1 MEPRHL
7 ISIRD
12 LTAQDVAEVFRLSAE
27 MKSSPQKYASVLA
40 GKTLALLFQKPS
52 TRTRVSF
59 QVGMFQLGGIAL
71 PLSFRDLQIERGE
84 SLSDTARV
92 LSAYVNG
99 IVART
104 NAHADLVEL
113 SKNSSVPVI
122 NGLTDLL
129 HPCQALA
136 DFFTLTE
143 KKGSLK
149 GRKIA
154 YVGDGNNMC
163 HSLLYGAIKV
173 GMDIAVATPEGY
185 EPKSIIVK
193 SASREAT
200 SAGVTVVLTQDPAA
214 AVQGSDAVY
223 TDTWVSMGQEAEE
236 KERLQAFRRY
246 QVDAALMAK
255 AKKDAL
261 FMHCLPAHRGH
272 EVSDDVIDGPQ
283 SAVWLQAE
291 NRLHVQK
298 ALLYLLLGHQ

>member
-1 MEPRHL
+1 MEPKHL

-12 LTAQDVAEVFRLSAE
+12 LTAEDVSEVFRIASE
-27 MKSSPQKYASVLA
+27 MKASPDKFRGVLA
-40 GKTLALLFQKPS
+40 GKTLALLFQKHS

-71 PLSFRDLQIERGE
+71 QLSFRDLQLDRGE
-84 SLSDTARV
+84 TLADTAKV
-92 LSAYVNG
+92 LSSYVNG

-113 SKNSSVPVI
+113 SKHSSVPVI

-129 HPCQALA
+129 HPCQAIS
-136 DFFTLTE
+136 DYFTLKE

-163 HSLLYGAIKV
+163 HSLIYGAVKV
-173 GMDIAVATPEGY
+173 GMDIAVATPAGY

-193 SASREAT
+193 SATREAT
-200 SAGVTVVLTQDPAA
+200 SAGVSVVLPQDPAA
-214 AVQGSDAVY
+214 AAQGSDAVY

-236 KERLQAFRRY
+236 QERLQAFQGY
-246 QVDAALMAK
+246 QVTAALMSK
-255 AKKDAL
+255 AKPGAL
-261 FMHCLPAHRGH
+261 FMHCLPAHRGR
-272 EVSDDVIDGPQ
+272 EVADDVIDGPQ

-298 ALLYLLLGHQ
+298 ALLYLLLGH

>member
-1 MEPRHL
+1 MEPKHL
-7 ISIRD
+7 ISLRD
-12 LTAQDVAEVFRLSAE
+12 LTAQDVAEIFRISAD
-27 MKSSPQKYASVLA
+27 MKASPDKYRTVLA

-71 PLSFRDLQIERGE
+71 QLSFHDLQLGRGE
-84 SLSDTARV
+84 TLADTARV
-92 LSAYVNG
+92 LSSYVNG

-104 NAHADLVEL
+104 SAHADVVEL
-113 SKNSSVPVI
+113 SKYSSVPVI

-136 DFFTLTE
+136 DYFTLTE
-143 KKGSLK
+143 WKGNLA

-163 HSLLYGAIKV
+163 HSLLYGANKV
-173 GMDIAVATPEGY
+173 GMNIAVATPAAY

-193 SASREAT
+193 SATREAK

-214 AVQGSDAVY
+214 AVQGADAIY

-236 KERLQAFRRY
+236 QVRLGAFGAY
-246 QVDAALMAK
+246 QVNASLLAK
-255 AKKDAL
+255 AKPDAL
-261 FMHCLPAHRGH
+261 FMHCLPAHRGR
-272 EVSDDVIDGPQ
+272 EVTEEVIDGPQ
-283 SAVWLQAE
+283 SAVWRQAE

-298 ALLYLLLGHQ
+298 ALLYMLLGT